1 MKTVKQTAIEA
12 IKNLPDEASFDDIME
27 RLYFI
32 QKIEAGLKD
41 IEEGRVY
48 SHDEV
53 KKRLARWLK

>member
-1 MKTVKQTAIEA
+1 MKTAKQTAIEA

-41 IEEGRVY
+41 VEEGRVH
-48 SHDEV
+48 SHEEV